1 MNPAPG
7 FLQHHNA
14 TNLPPLPFV
23 VDLINQELLKTV
35 KNTKVITH
43 VQLEALLV
51 GQQEERPPVVAV
63 AAAEVAT
70 AVVVLVEPWLEVAVV
85 VG

>member
-1 MNPAPG
+1 M
-7 FLQHHNA
+7 
-14 TNLPPLPFV
+14 TNLPPLLFV

-35 KNTKVITH
+35 KNVKVITH
-43 VQLEALLV
+43 VQLEVQLKALLV
-51 GQQEERPPVVAV
+51 GQQEERPPAVAV

-70 AVVVLVEPWLEVAVV
+70 AAAVVVLVEPWLEVAVV